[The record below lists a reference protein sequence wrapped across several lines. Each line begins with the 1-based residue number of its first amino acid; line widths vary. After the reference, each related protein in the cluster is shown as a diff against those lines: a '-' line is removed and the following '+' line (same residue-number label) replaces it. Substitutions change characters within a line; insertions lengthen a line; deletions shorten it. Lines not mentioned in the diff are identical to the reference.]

1 MSYIYRGAKVSPDEE
16 QPQPVSPRRL
26 RLLLVD
32 ENPTARAVIGR
43 RLSHRH
49 YDVTVVEDGFAAQKT
64 LIIQPS
70 DIILID
76 MDLQLLP
83 AIGTMEKIRAAHPA
97 GHACIVMIGGASDT
111 PKMIA
116 ALDAGA
122 DDHIVKPFDFDMLD
136 ARLRRVHA
144 RAERVNLL
152 SRQYAELDARI
163 ARRAMELGETRET
176 LRQLELDRA
185 RLMASVDHLQAEV
198 ARLSAR

>member
-1 MSYIYRGAKVSPDEE
+1 MSFFQRDARMGTAT
-16 QPQPVSPRRL
+16 QAAPRRL

-32 ENPTARAVIGR
+32 ENATARAVIAR

-49 YDVTVVEDGFAAQKT
+49 YDVIAVNDGFAAQKALMT
-64 LIIQPS
+64 RPS

-76 MDLQLLP
+76 MDLRLLP
-83 AIGTMEKIRAAHPA
+83 AIATMEKIRAAQPA

-122 DDHIVKPFDFDMLD
+122 DDHIVKPFDFEILD
-136 ARLRRVHA
+136 ARLRRAHA
-144 RAERVNLL
+144 RAERISLL
-152 SRQYAELDARI
+152 SQQYAELDARI

-176 LRQLELDRA
+176 LRQVELDRA